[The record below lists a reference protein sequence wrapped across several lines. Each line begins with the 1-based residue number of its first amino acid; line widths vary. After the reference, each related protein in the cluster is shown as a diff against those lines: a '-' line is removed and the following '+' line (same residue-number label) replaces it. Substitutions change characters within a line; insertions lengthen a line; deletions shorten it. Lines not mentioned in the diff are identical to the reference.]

1 MNAMKTRTETDSMGP
16 VEVPADALYGAQTQ
30 RALNNFTISARPLP
44 DRFLRALLLIKRA
57 AAAANRDLGLL
68 DAETADAI
76 IGAVET
82 LLAGELTPHFP
93 VPILQTGSGTSS
105 NMNANEVLA
114 TIVRRSGRDCS
125 ANDQINMSQSSNDVI
140 PTTLHVAAA
149 QAITQQ
155 ALPSLTELA
164 ATIRAKGRQYR
175 HVVKTGRTHLMDALP
190 IRFEQELGGWAAQID
205 DNIDRLQTS
214 LQHLLRLP
222 LGGTAVGSGV
232 NCHPRFAERARFH
245 LARLTGLEV
254 RAMASNYL
262 GLSCLDTV
270 LETSGQLKTC
280 AATLM
285 KIANDLRLMNSG
297 PGSGLGEITLP
308 ALQPGSSIMPDK
320 VNPVIAEAVCMAAAR
335 VIGNDASI
343 TIAAQ
348 SGNFQLN
355 TMLPL
360 AAADVLESIA
370 LIGGAARDLGDK
382 AIAGLTL
389 REERL
394 REPLAKNPI
403 LVTALAPYIGYLSAA
418 VIAKTARQQHRTI
431 LDVAREMTELAPE
444 LLERLLDP
452 VLLADGGSPP
462 TDNDA
467 KRRER

>member
-1 MNAMKTRTETDSMGP
+1 
-16 VEVPADALYGAQTQ
+16 
-30 RALNNFTISARPLP
+30 
-44 DRFLRALLLIKRA
+44 
-57 AAAANRDLGLL
+57 
-68 DAETADAI
+68 
-76 IGAVET
+76 
-82 LLAGELTPHFP
+82 
-93 VPILQTGSGTSS
+93 
-105 NMNANEVLA
+105 
-114 TIVRRSGRDCS
+114 
-125 ANDQINMSQSSNDVI
+125 MSQSSNDVI
-140 PTTLHVAAA
+140 PSALHVAAA
-149 QAITQQ
+149 QAITEQP
-155 ALPSLTELA
+155 LPSLTALA
-164 ATIRAKGRQYR
+164 ATIRAKGRQYQ

-190 IRFEQELGGWAAQID
+190 IRFELELGGWAAQID
-205 DNIDRLQTS
+205 DNIVRLQTS

-245 LARLTGLEV
+245 LARLTGLDV
-254 RAMASNYL
+254 QAMTSNYL

-285 KIANDLRLMNSG
+285 KIANDLRWMNSG
-297 PGSGLGEITLP
+297 PGSGLGEISLP

-382 AIAGLTL
+382 AIGDLTV

-403 LVTALAPYIGYLSAA
+403 LVTALAPYIGYLPAA
-418 VIAKTARQQHRTI
+418 AIAKTARQQQRTI
-431 LDVAREMTELAPE
+431 LDVAREMTDLAPE

-462 TDNDA
+462 TDDGV
-467 KRRER
+467 KRREG